1 MYEGSRQIHL
11 PGIKAEGAER
21 LQKVSTDGREPETA
35 VSGPGGSGFVA
46 APVAGMP
53 VVALC
58 YVTLTSAIAL
68 LPSRGG
74 ARGQECHTQD
84 PPPRDGSVPR
94 GRRALAER
102 SAPRARGPCGLA
114 AFPRGRSS
122 ARVLTGPGVGGRA
135 RTRTSETSGSGYQPA
150 VVGRLRVH
158 CLSHLVRSR
167 GAATQRR
174 PSARPAAG
182 REPPVLSGTGSG
194 AASRPSFRS
203 SSESAPSS
211 RCSDSGLRGPS
222 PPGAGGRARSC
233 AGSAR
238 RTGTRPA
245 PPPGREGGE
254 PGEGAGSE
262 GGGTSAGQS
271 PSSCLPGLG
280 VGTPGARSH
289 GRARAGSGGAA
300 GDQPVALGE
309 VGASLRAPGRWVL
322 SPHPP
327 ASSLWAAPQVT
338 PGPRAATRVCLRL
351 PEGTGVPALGPGGQ
365 PREWHCGHT
374 CEVHSA
380 PR

>member
-84 PPPRDGSVPR
+84 PPPRDGSVLR

-122 ARVLTGPGVGGRA
+122 ARVLTGPGVGGCA

-150 VVGRLRVH
+150 VVGRLCVH

-194 AASRPSFRS
+194 AASRPSFRG

-211 RCSDSGLRGPS
+211 RSSDSGLRGPS

-238 RTGTRPA
+238 RTGTRPRRLRQGGRGTGGGRRERGRRDLCRPIPLELLARPGRGDPPAPVPKAVRALGAEA
-245 PPPGREGGE
+245 PPGTSRWRSGKWARLCGRREGGF
-254 PGEGAGSE
+254 
-262 GGGTSAGQS
+262 S
-271 PSSCLPGLG
+271 PP
-280 VGTPGARSH
+280 TPPHRPS
-289 GRARAGSGGAA
+289 GR
-300 GDQPVALGE
+300 
-309 VGASLRAPGRWVL
+309 LRR
-322 SPHPP
+322 
-327 ASSLWAAPQVT
+327 
-338 PGPRAATRVCLRL
+338 
-351 PEGTGVPALGPGGQ
+351 
-365 PREWHCGHT
+365 
-374 CEVHSA
+374 
-380 PR
+380 

>member
-122 ARVLTGPGVGGRA
+122 ARVLTGPRVGGRA

-194 AASRPSFRS
+194 AASRPSFRG

-211 RCSDSGLRGPS
+211 RSSDSGLRGPS

-238 RTGTRPA
+238 RTGTRPRRLRQGGRGA
-245 PPPGREGGE
+245 GGGRRERGRRDLCRPIPLELLARPGRGDPRRPFPRPCARWERRRRRGPAGGARGSGRVSAGAGKVGSLPPPPRIVPLGG
-254 PGEGAGSE
+254 
-262 GGGTSAGQS
+262 SAGDTR
-271 PSSCLPGLG
+271 PASCHSRLFAASRRDRCSCS
-280 VGTPGARSH
+280 GTRRPAAR
-289 GRARAGSGGAA
+289 
-300 GDQPVALGE
+300 VALWTH
-309 VGASLRAPGRWVL
+309 V
-322 SPHPP
+322 
-327 ASSLWAAPQVT
+327 
-338 PGPRAATRVCLRL
+338 
-351 PEGTGVPALGPGGQ
+351 
-365 PREWHCGHT
+365 
-374 CEVHSA
+374 
-380 PR
+380 

>member
-122 ARVLTGPGVGGRA
+122 VRVLTGRRVGGRA
-135 RTRTSETSGSGYQPA
+135 RARTSETSGSGYQPA

-167 GAATQRR
+167 GAATQLR

-194 AASRPSFRS
+194 AASRPSFRG

-211 RCSDSGLRGPS
+211 RSSDSGLRGPS

-245 PPPGREGGE
+245 PPLAGRAGSRGRAQGAREEGPLPANPPRAACPAWAWGPPAPVPTAVRALGAEAPPGTSRWRSGKWARLCGRREGGF
-254 PGEGAGSE
+254 
-262 GGGTSAGQS
+262 S
-271 PSSCLPGLG
+271 PP
-280 VGTPGARSH
+280 TPPHRPS
-289 GRARAGSGGAA
+289 GR
-300 GDQPVALGE
+300 
-309 VGASLRAPGRWVL
+309 LRR
-322 SPHPP
+322 
-327 ASSLWAAPQVT
+327 
-338 PGPRAATRVCLRL
+338 
-351 PEGTGVPALGPGGQ
+351 
-365 PREWHCGHT
+365 
-374 CEVHSA
+374 
-380 PR
+380 

>member
-122 ARVLTGPGVGGRA
+122 ARDLTGPGVGGRA

-194 AASRPSFRS
+194 AASRPSFRVCTLL
-203 SSESAPSS
+203 PVL
-211 RCSDSGLRGPS
+211 GLGA
-222 PPGAGGRARSC
+222 PGALPARCRWTSQVLRWVCAPDRDPPRAAS
-233 AGSAR
+233 
-238 RTGTRPA
+238 
-245 PPPGREGGE
+245 GREGGE

-280 VGTPGARSH
+280 VGTPRRPFPRPCARWERRRRWGPAGGAR
-289 GRARAGSGGAA
+289 GSGRVSAGAGKVGSLPPPPRIVPLGGSA
-300 GDQPVALGE
+300 GDTRPASCHSRLFAASRRDRCSCSGTWRPAARVALWTH
-309 VGASLRAPGRWVL
+309 V
-322 SPHPP
+322 
-327 ASSLWAAPQVT
+327 
-338 PGPRAATRVCLRL
+338 
-351 PEGTGVPALGPGGQ
+351 
-365 PREWHCGHT
+365 
-374 CEVHSA
+374 
-380 PR
+380 

>member
-135 RTRTSETSGSGYQPA
+135 RTRTSETSGSWYQPA

-194 AASRPSFRS
+194 AASRPSFRVCTLL
-203 SSESAPSS
+203 PVL
-211 RCSDSGLRGPS
+211 GLGA
-222 PPGAGGRARSC
+222 PGALPARC
-233 AGSAR
+233 R
-238 RTGTRPA
+238 RTSQVLRWVCA
-245 PPPGREGGE
+245 PDRDPPRAASGREGGE